1 MITKIKSC
9 ALFGI
14 EGIPLTIEVDSSQG
28 FPSFNIVGLPDN
40 AVKESKERV
49 RLAIRNSKLPFP
61 GGKITVNLA
70 PADLKKEGSGFDLP
84 IAIGILANLKV
95 VNKEKLDNFFF
106 LGELSLTGEL
116 NKIKGALPITLKA
129 KSMGIKGIIL
139 PEVIAR
145 EASLIDGIN
154 VYGFKNLIEI
164 VKFLNDEVNEDEFLY
179 SSNKDKIFNKFYEY
193 ELDFKDVK
201 GQFFA
206 KRTIE
211 IAAAGGHNLLM
222 IGPPGSGK
230 TMLAKRIPSILPP
243 LTFDEALETS
253 IIHSVSGLLDD
264 ENFFV
269 TKRPFQSPHHTIS
282 DIALIG
288 GGSIPKPGVVSLAN
302 NGVLFLDELPEFK
315 KSVLEVLRQPLED
328 GKVTI
333 ARASMTVTFPAKFML
348 VAAMNPCKCGF
359 YGSQEKE
366 CTCTP
371 NEIRKYQSKISG
383 PLLDRID
390 IQIEVPAVKHSDL
403 IKQEEGESSEKIRE
417 RVIKARELQ
426 LERFKNE
433 KIFSNAQMTEKH
445 IKNYCKLNSSCLKIL
460 ENAIKNFGF
469 SARAYSR
476 IIKLSRTIAD
486 LENSSDIKEK
496 HIFEAL
502 QYRTLDKEKYF

>member
-9 ALFGI
+9 ALYGI

-40 AVKESKERV
+40 AVKESKDRV
-49 RLAIRNSKLPFP
+49 RLAIKNSKLPFP
-61 GGKITVNLA
+61 NGRITVNMA

-84 IAIGILANLKV
+84 IAVGLLINQGKIS
-95 VNKEKLDNFFF
+95 KEKIDNFFI

-116 NKIKGALPITLKA
+116 NRIKGALPITLKA
-129 KSMGIKGIIL
+129 KKLGLKGIIL
-139 PEVIAR
+139 PKGNAY

-154 VYGFKNLIEI
+154 VYGFKDLIQVVNFFNNEI
-164 VKFLNDEVNEDEFLY
+164 SEKEVLFEGN
-179 SSNKDKIFNKFYEY
+179 NKIFNNFDEY
-193 ELDFKDVK
+193 DLDFKDVK

-206 KRTIE
+206 KRAIE
-211 IAAAGGHNLLM
+211 IAAAGSHNLLM

-230 TMLAKRIPSILPP
+230 TMLAMRIPSILPP
-243 LTFDEALETS
+243 MTFDEALETS
-253 IIHSVSGLLDD
+253 VIHSVAGLLD
-264 ENFFV
+264 ENNFFV

-288 GGSIPKPGVVSLAN
+288 GGSIPKPGVVSLSN

-315 KSVLEVLRQPLED
+315 KSVLEVLRQPIED

-333 ARASMTVTFPAKFML
+333 SRASMTVTFPAKFML

-371 NEIRKYQSKISG
+371 NEIRKYQSRISG

-390 IQIEVPAVKHSDL
+390 IQIEVPSVKHEDL
-403 IKQEEGESSEKIRE
+403 ISKEEGEPSKKIRE
-417 RVIKARELQ
+417 RVINAREIQ
-426 LERFKNE
+426 IERFKRE
-433 KIFSNAQMTEKH
+433 KIFSNSEMQEKH
-445 IKNYCKLNSSCLKIL
+445 IKKYCKLNDNCLKIL

-486 LENSSDIKEK
+486 LECSENIEEK

>member
-1 MITKIKSC
+1 MITKVTSC
-9 ALFGI
+9 ALYGI

-49 RLAIRNSKLPFP
+49 RLAIRNSKFKFP
-61 GGKITVNLA
+61 NGRITVNMA
-70 PADLKKEGSGFDLP
+70 PADFKKEGSGFDLP
-84 IAIGILANLKV
+84 IAIGILSNTGYINCENINDYL
-95 VNKEKLDNFFF
+95 F

-116 NKIKGALPITLKA
+116 NKIKGALPVTLKA
-129 KSMGIKGIIL
+129 KFLGLKGVIL
-139 PEVIAR
+139 PEINAK

-154 VYGFKNLIEI
+154 VYGFKHLIDV
-164 VKFLNDEVNEDEFLY
+164 VKFLNSDNFSTEYLFL
-179 SSNKDKIFNKFYEY
+179 SDKNKIFNRLSNYD
-193 ELDFKDVK
+193 LDFKDVK

-206 KRTIE
+206 KRAIE

-243 LTFDEALETS
+243 MTFDEALETS
-253 IIHSVSGLLDD
+253 IIHSVAGLLDED
-264 ENFFV
+264 NYFV
-269 TKRPFQSPHHTIS
+269 TARPFQAPHHTIS

-288 GGSIPKPGVVSLAN
+288 GGSIPKPGAVSLAN

-315 KSVLEVLRQPLED
+315 KSVLEVLRQPIED

-333 ARASMTVTFPAKFML
+333 SRASMTVTFPAKFML

-359 YGSQEKE
+359 YGSPEKE

-390 IQIEVPAVKHSDL
+390 IQIEVPAVKHEDL
-403 IKQEEGESSEKIRE
+403 LKQEEGEVSKEIRK
-417 RVIKARELQ
+417 RVIKAREVQ
-426 LERFKNE
+426 LKRFKNE
-433 KIFSNAQMTEKH
+433 KIYCNSQMTEKH
-445 IKNYCKLNSSCLKIL
+445 IKKFCKLDSKCMKIL

-486 LENSSDIKEK
+486 IEGSGEIREN